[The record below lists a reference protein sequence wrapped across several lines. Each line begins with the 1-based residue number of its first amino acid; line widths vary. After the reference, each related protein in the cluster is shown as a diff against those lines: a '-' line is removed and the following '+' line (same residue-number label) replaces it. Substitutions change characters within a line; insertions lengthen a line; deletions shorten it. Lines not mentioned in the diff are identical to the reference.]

1 MLMIS
6 KVLLTFLLIGCFSCN
21 SDNKEQ
27 KLLNK
32 SNPSGLYGNMSKT
45 DKVYGVDELINNRD
59 DYINSIVKIEGV
71 IEEVCPMRGCWL
83 QVSGES
89 ENKKIRFKVKD
100 GDIVFPL
107 SSRGRKVVAE
117 GQFSVLTL
125 NKQQAKN
132 WKKHLAAEKGID
144 IDTANILLTD
154 SDYFEYR
161 LSTSGAEIFLGFFN
175 ERKIKIR
182 VSYRSDRVYSKLDS

>member
-1 MLMIS
+1 MIS
-6 KVLLTFLLIGCFSCN
+6 RVLLIFLLIVCFSCN
-21 SDNKEQ
+21 SNDSEQ

-32 SNPSGLYGNMSKT
+32 SNPSGFYGNMSKIE
-45 DKVYGVDELINNRD
+45 KVYAVDELINNREG
-59 DYINSIVKIEGV
+59 YINSIVKVEGV

-83 QVSGES
+83 QVGGEDDNS
-89 ENKKIRFKVKD
+89 KKIRFKVKD

-107 SSRGRKVVAE
+107 SSKGRKVVAE

-125 NKQQAKN
+125 NKKQAKN

-144 IDTANILLTD
+144 LDTASIVLTS

-161 LSTSGAEIFLGFFN
+161 LNTSGAEIF
-175 ERKIKIR
+175 
-182 VSYRSDRVYSKLDS
+182 

>member
-1 MLMIS
+1 MIS
-6 KVLLTFLLIGCFSCN
+6 RALLIFLLIVCFSCN
-21 SDNKEQ
+21 SNDSEQ

-32 SNPSGLYGNMSKT
+32 SNPSGFYGNMSKT
-45 DKVYGVDELINNRD
+45 DKVYAVDELIHNMD
-59 DYINSIVKIEGV
+59 DYLNNIVKVEGV

-83 QVSGES
+83 QVGGEDANS
-89 ENKKIRFKVKD
+89 KKIRFKVKD

-107 SSRGRKVVAE
+107 SSKGHKVIAE

-125 NKQQAKN
+125 NKKQAKN

-144 IDTANILLTD
+144 IDTASIVLKD

-161 LSTSGAEIFLGFFN
+161 LNTSGAEIF
-175 ERKIKIR
+175 
-182 VSYRSDRVYSKLDS
+182 

>member
-59 DYINSIVKIEGV
+59 HYLNSIVKIEGV

-89 ENKKIRFKVKD
+89 DNKKIRFKVKD

-132 WKKHLAAEKGID
+132 WKKHLATEKGID

-161 LSTSGAEIFLGFFN
+161 LSTSGAEIF
-175 ERKIKIR
+175 
-182 VSYRSDRVYSKLDS
+182 

>member
-1 MLMIS
+1 MIS
-6 KVLLTFLLIGCFSCN
+6 RVLLIFLLIACFSCN
-21 SDNKEQ
+21 SNDSEQ

-32 SNPSGLYGNMSKT
+32 LNPSGFYGDMSKT
-45 DKVYGVDELINNRD
+45 EKVYAVDELIHNREV
-59 DYINSIVKIEGV
+59 YINSIVKVEGV

-83 QVSGES
+83 QVGGGNNK
-89 ENKKIRFKVKD
+89 NKKIRFKVKD

-107 SSRGRKVVAE
+107 SSKGRKVVAE

-125 NKQQAKN
+125 NKKQAKN

-144 IDTANILLTD
+144 LDTASIVLTS

-161 LSTSGAEIFLGFFN
+161 LNTSGAEIF
-175 ERKIKIR
+175 
-182 VSYRSDRVYSKLDS
+182 

>member
-1 MLMIS
+1 MLS
-6 KVLLTFLLIGCFSCN
+6 RELLIFLLIVCFSCN
-21 SDNKEQ
+21 SNDSEQ

-32 SNPSGLYGNMSKT
+32 SNPSGFYGNMSKT
-45 DKVYGVDELINNRD
+45 EKVYAVADLIHNRE
-59 DYINSIVKIEGV
+59 DYINSIVKVEGV

-83 QVSGES
+83 QVGGEDDS
-89 ENKKIRFKVKD
+89 SKKIRFKVKD

-107 SSRGRKVVAE
+107 SSKGRKVVAE

-125 NKQQAKN
+125 NKKQAKN

-144 IDTANILLTD
+144 IDTASIVLTD

-161 LSTSGAEIFLGFFN
+161 LNTSGAEIF
-175 ERKIKIR
+175 
-182 VSYRSDRVYSKLDS
+182 